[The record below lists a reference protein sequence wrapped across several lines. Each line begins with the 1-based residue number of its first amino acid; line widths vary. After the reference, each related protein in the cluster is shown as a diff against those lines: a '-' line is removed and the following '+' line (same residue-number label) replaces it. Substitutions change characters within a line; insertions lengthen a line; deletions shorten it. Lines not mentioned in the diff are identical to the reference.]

1 MKRLKMGRSD
11 ETLMVSS
18 GWVML
23 KSIMVLDATMKRRVL
38 GTIFLLAAV
47 GMLIA
52 GLPAKASKL
61 YWLGC
66 FVFTMLAVITALRD
80 VRALNAKAMKEQ
92 RGLLDA
98 TLRDIE
104 SDAKR
109 KLQGNGKGR
118 AQNSKDRRQNSN
130 VE

>member
-1 MKRLKMGRSD
+1 
-11 ETLMVSS
+11 
-18 GWVML
+18 
-23 KSIMVLDATMKRRVL
+23 MVLDATMKRRVL

-52 GLPAKASKL
+52 GLPANAPKL

-66 FVFTMLAVITALRD
+66 FIFTMLAMITAVRD

-92 RGLLDA
+92 RGLLDT

-104 SDAKR
+104 SDAR
-109 KLQGNGKGR
+109 QKLQRNGKGR
-118 AQNSKDRRQNSN
+118 AQNSKDQLPTSREAGTQ
-130 VE
+130 